1 MNDRPKNISLKA
13 QYLSG
18 IGASA
23 WFEITKEK
31 DRYRIKRFSE
41 KGELECSRLFETEK
55 DFDIKKEYK
64 FTYISHCKKC
74 TLLQNNKIYI
84 FTTKEY
90 EY

>member
-1 MNDRPKNISLKA
+1 MNNRPKNISLEA

-31 DRYRIKRFSE
+31 NKYRIKRFSE
-41 KGELECSRLFETEK
+41 EGKLECDRLFTTSKE
-55 DFDIKKEYK
+55 FNIKKPFK
-64 FTYISHCKKC
+64 FTYLSHCKEC
-74 TLLQNNKIYI
+74 SLLQEDKIYV
-84 FTTKEY
+84 FKTNEY

>member
-41 KGELECSRLFETEK
+41 KLPHMILKVS
-55 DFDIKKEYK
+55 
-64 FTYISHCKKC
+64 
-74 TLLQNNKIYI
+74 KII
-84 FTTKEY
+84 FQKTILIVEY
-90 EY
+90 ENENSFYY